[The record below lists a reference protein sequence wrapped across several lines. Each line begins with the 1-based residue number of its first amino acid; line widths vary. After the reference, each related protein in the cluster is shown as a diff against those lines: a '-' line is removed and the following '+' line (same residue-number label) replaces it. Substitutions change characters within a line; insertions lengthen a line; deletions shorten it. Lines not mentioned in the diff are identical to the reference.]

1 MSYLRYLCVFTY
13 SGVQHILGCVFVLF
27 FVVFRILCC
36 QFIWIVHFGLPLWY
50 YLSFIYI
57 DVAVYN
63 DNKYKFSIKACQSI
77 IQKAAWSG
85 CMMVLLP
92 FHRHLAMPRTR
103 VSTEINEQTGTSTS
117 VWELGWALLV
127 VVVR

>member
-1 MSYLRYLCVFTY
+1 MSYLRYLCVLTY

-92 FHRHLAMPRTR
+92 FHRHLAK
-103 VSTEINEQTGTSTS
+103 STS
-117 VWELGWALLV
+117 KPLYGELGWALVV

>member
-1 MSYLRYLCVFTY
+1 MSYSRYLCVFTY

-63 DNKYKFSIKACQSI
+63 DNKYKFSKKACQSI
-77 IQKAAWSG
+77 IQKNWMVRVHDGLLTFSQAFSDATDTSING
-85 CMMVLLP
+85 NQRANRDFYLCMG
-92 FHRHLAMPRTR
+92 
-103 VSTEINEQTGTSTS
+103 N
-117 VWELGWALLV
+117 
-127 VVVR
+127 